1 MSITSRLYFLVGP
14 SGVGKDTLL
23 RHLKQHQYS
32 DRQPLVAHRY
42 ITRPVREGDENH
54 IELSEFDFARRKDAG
69 LFLFDWESHGFKYAI
84 GKEARKWVKDGQ
96 NVIVNGSR
104 NYLAQA
110 REEYKK
116 LIPIWMTV
124 SEEILRQRLIQRG
137 RESDEQIEARI
148 QSNRQLESLK
158 PDDCAFINNDQ
169 TIEDTVGQILALIE
183 MSNI

>member
-1 MSITSRLYFLVGP
+1 M
-14 SGVGKDTLL
+14 
-23 RHLKQHQYS
+23 
-32 DRQPLVAHRY
+32 
-42 ITRPVREGDENH
+42 REGDENH
-54 IELSEFDFARRKDAG
+54 VELSEFDFARRKDAG
-69 LFLFDWESHGFKYAI
+69 FFLFDWESHGFKYAI
-84 GKEARKWVKDGQ
+84 GKEARKWVKEGQ

-148 QSNRQLESLK
+148 KNNRRLESLK
-158 PDDCAFINNDQ
+158 TDDCAFINNDQ